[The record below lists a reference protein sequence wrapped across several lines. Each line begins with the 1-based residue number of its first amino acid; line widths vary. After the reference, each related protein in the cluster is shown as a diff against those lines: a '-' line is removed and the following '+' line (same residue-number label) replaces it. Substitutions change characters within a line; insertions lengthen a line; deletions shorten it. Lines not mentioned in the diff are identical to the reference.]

1 MNALLTIMIIFFGIS
16 VYSWADELPV
26 KANISNTRQTEAHVP
41 ETASAVT
48 APIASNEAVVTAPV
62 GDACKDLLP
71 QAEQDYQALSEK
83 YQQIKSSQLDSY
95 DGYTG
100 SFGDMTAVLFQLT
113 DEKEQETKRIS
124 DSRDQ
129 LKNSVERFNQNRSS
143 ENTKILQDQYM
154 DLTVRLYS
162 SVMDGQKILDTLKS
176 QLSKVEAN
184 RSQFE
189 NAKLELEKIDH
200 QRLALEAKLI
210 TLKIRCQS
218 DR

>member
-1 MNALLTIMIIFFGIS
+1 MIIFFGMS
-16 VYSWADELPV
+16 VYSWAETTALPS
-26 KANISNTRQTEAHVP
+26 KADIT
-41 ETASAVT
+41 VT
-48 APIASNEAVVTAPV
+48 TTITQDPAPV
-62 GDACKDLLP
+62 QAPVAAVEPDECKDLLP
-71 QAEQDYQALSEK
+71 LAEQDYAALTEK
-83 YQQIKSSQLDSY
+83 YQQIKSGQLDSY
-95 DGYTG
+95 ESYTG
-100 SFGDMTAVLFQLT
+100 SFSDMTEVLFQLT
-113 DEKEQETKRIS
+113 DEKEQETKRIT

-129 LKNSVERFNQNRSS
+129 LKTSVEKFNLDRSS

-162 SVMDGQKILDTLKS
+162 SVMDGQKILETLKS
-176 QLSKVEAN
+176 QLSKVEAS

-189 NAKLELEKIDH
+189 GSKQDLEKIDH